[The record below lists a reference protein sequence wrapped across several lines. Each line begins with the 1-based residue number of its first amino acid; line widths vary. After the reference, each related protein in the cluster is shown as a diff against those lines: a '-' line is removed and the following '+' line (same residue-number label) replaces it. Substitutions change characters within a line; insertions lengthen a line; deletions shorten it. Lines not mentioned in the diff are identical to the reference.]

1 MLNIKKNMKPFCEE
15 NESFLIEYETFLQGK
30 RIVFNMFI
38 TLLVIY
44 MQLLLIG
51 SCTPVY
57 DFTSYTHATFI
68 EVQGILR

>member
-1 MLNIKKNMKPFCEE
+1 MAVVL
-15 NESFLIEYETFLQGK
+15 L
-30 RIVFNMFI
+30 FI

-57 DFTSYTHATFI
+57 DFTSYTHATFMA
-68 EVQGILR
+68 VVILYDIIIISVYNIIYNKIPK